1 MNSSSSV
8 FGTLIGYVVVWAVSA
23 AITGALAARKN
34 RSALAWAVGGA
45 LCPGTAFLVVLFM
58 PYLCPKC
65 QRPVSY
71 DEWKQKEC
79 PRCGGIRSGQKD
91 SECKDFLI
99 GQDHKDSESK
109 DFLECPSCQ
118 TMIPPGE
125 PKCPKCGWS

>member
-1 MNSSSSV
+1 MHNSSSV
-8 FGTLIGYVVVWAVSA
+8 LGTPLGYIVVWAVSA

-34 RSALAWAVGGA
+34 RSTLMWAIGGVF
-45 LCPGTAFLVVLFM
+45 CPGTALLPLLFM
-58 PYLCPKC
+58 SYLCPKC

-79 PRCGGIRSGQKD
+79 PRCRGIQPGHKD
-91 SECKDFLI
+91 SEC
-99 GQDHKDSESK
+99 K

>member
-8 FGTLIGYVVVWAVSA
+8 SVTLIGYITVWAVSA

-34 RSALAWAVGGA
+34 RSALAWAVGGIFFPVTA
-45 LCPGTAFLVVLFM
+45 LLVLLFM
-58 PYLCPKC
+58 SYLCPKC
-65 QRPVSY
+65 KGPVSC

-79 PRCGGIRSGQKD
+79 PRCRGIRPRHNE
-91 SECKDFLI
+91 SER
-99 GQDHKDSESK
+99 E